1 LNIWFNS
8 SIGVTFPQY
17 LGRIS
22 VHFKNFGKM
31 RMSIKMHLYMLCRFS
46 QFFISPLA
54 KAEAMDREVQAI
66 DSEFE
71 QVLQS
76 DACRLLQL
84 QCHTA
89 KPSHPFNKFSWGNVF
104 SFDLQ
109 LLECGK

>member
-1 LNIWFNS
+1 MMM
-8 SIGVTFPQY
+8 
-17 LGRIS
+17 S
-22 VHFKNFGKM
+22 V
-31 RMSIKMHLYMLCRFS
+31 KMHLYMLCRFS

-89 KPSHPFNKFSWGNVF
+89 KPSHPFNTFSWGNRKSLSEPMERGV
-104 SFDLQ
+104 DMRGKLLQ
-109 LLECGK
+109 LYRDHYLAGRMKLTILGGGG